1 MLTSTFSK
9 WGAKHNVNLNITVNN
24 MADRWQDKYMAET
37 DHVDG
42 SICTNAHCNEYWS
55 AYAGEIP
62 DFTHTT
68 VEQVDEWTGAGTY
81 HGSTQVVDE
90 VIDG

>member
-1 MLTSTFSK
+1 MEK
-9 WGAKHNVNLNITVNN
+9 
-24 MADRWQDKYMAET
+24 M

-42 SICTNAHCNEYWS
+42 ALCTCIRT

-68 VEQVDEWTGAGTY
+68 VEQVDEWIGSDTY
-81 HGSTQVVDE
+81 HKNIELSIDE
-90 VIDG
+90 MILIVNQSHNL